1 MPKHLCKVS
10 KHGNQLRVNIPK
22 LLVSAVGWE
31 DVQYL
36 ILQEINKNMVTM
48 RRFVNG
54 ESLKGPDD
62 GNPPKPD

>member
-1 MPKHLCKVS
+1 MAKHLCKVS

-48 RRFVNG
+48 RRFVDG
-54 ESLKGPDD
+54 ESLKGQDAGNRPDAD
-62 GNPPKPD
+62 